1 MKKYIEEREVFD
13 KIREVIYGIYPVKYP
28 RVSFSEENYTYENNG
43 LWITFNFYNDM
54 TGRTNTQ
61 VMISRTGDFCGNSN
75 YYLVN
80 GEISENTIGNLIKF
94 LLVNFPYVNS
104 LYTYSN
110 GFKMDFGIGLEQHC
124 MEGIGCSSVE
134 VIFDTHPKLKDNFSK
149 VFSDYLE
156 YVMSTFQDE
165 ISKNPNCL
173 KGCYK
178 GYYDVMKS
186 RMIKSFS
193 SEDLREIANMLT
205 EDEVRNLLLNMSNE
219 RFFELSDNL
228 NRGKTLILSK
238 KLSANNEN
246 TDN

>member
-1 MKKYIEEREVFD
+1 MEKYIEEKEVFD
-13 KIREVIYGIYPVKYP
+13 KIREVIYGMYPVKYP

-54 TGRTNTQ
+54 MDKTNTQ

-75 YYLVN
+75 CCLVN
-80 GEISENTIGNLIKF
+80 GEISKNTIGNLIRF

-124 MEGIGCSSVE
+124 MEGIGCSRVE

-178 GYYDVMKS
+178 GYYDVLNPQ
-186 RMIKSFS
+186 MIKSFS
-193 SEDLREIANMLT
+193 SENLRDIANMLT
-205 EDEVRNLLLNMSNE
+205 DEEICNLLRNMSNE
-219 RFFELSDNL
+219 RFFELCDKSKV
-228 NRGKTLILSK
+228 GKTLSLSRK
-238 KLSANNEN
+238 GTFNSNK
-246 TDN
+246 